1 MYNKKSQT
9 LKKVRMFLD
18 QDDESFFEEI
28 KFYFCGLQ
36 KFGKSYAKNERRR
49 SNEISEPE
57 FGNLLLVEIFN
68 EKSKKSSND
77 YWLCMVSYIS
87 L

>member
-1 MYNKKSQT
+1 
-9 LKKVRMFLD
+9 MFLD

-28 KFYFCGLQ
+28 KFFFCGLQ

-49 SNEISEPE
+49 
-57 FGNLLLVEIFN
+57 NLLEIFN
-68 EKSKKSSND
+68 EKNEKSSND

>member
-1 MYNKKSQT
+1 
-9 LKKVRMFLD
+9 MFLD

-28 KFYFCGLQ
+28 KFFFCDLQ

-57 FGNLLLVEIFN
+57 FGNLLEMFN
-68 EKSKKSSND
+68 EKNKKSTKDN
-77 YWLCMVSYIS
+77 WFCMVSYIS